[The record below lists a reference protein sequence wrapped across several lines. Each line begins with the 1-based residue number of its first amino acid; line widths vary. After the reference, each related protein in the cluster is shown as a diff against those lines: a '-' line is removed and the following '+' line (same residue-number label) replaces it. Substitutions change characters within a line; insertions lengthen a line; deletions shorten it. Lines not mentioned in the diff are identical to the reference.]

1 MLVATTEDILGKK
14 VKEVLKIVMGDRVR
28 AKWVGK
34 DILAQLRNLVGRELK
49 EYSDMLR
56 VREQA
61 LNIMIAEAI
70 ETGAEILAYSLIKNL
85 HNLYN
90 L

>member
-14 VKEVLKIVMGDRVR
+14 VKEVLKIVMGDKVR

-56 VREQA
+56 GERADSE
-61 LNIMIAEAI
+61 
-70 ETGAEILAYSLIKNL
+70 
-85 HNLYN
+85 YN
-90 L
+90 DS